1 MTVTKQQTYVNFLG
15 CSIPTLIL
23 VVRVAERLQIS
34 NHGSFYD
41 FANHKVGK
49 VPVTV
54 RHILTIF
61 LRDYDVQ
68 VCD

>member
-41 FANHKVGK
+41 FANHKVEK

>member
-1 MTVTKQQTYVNFLG
+1 MLMQNFGLTNKEYYG
-15 CSIPTLIL
+15 MSGYFLEWSIT
-23 VVRVAERLQIS
+23 

-49 VPVTV
+49 LPVTA
-54 RHILTIF
+54 RHIVTIF